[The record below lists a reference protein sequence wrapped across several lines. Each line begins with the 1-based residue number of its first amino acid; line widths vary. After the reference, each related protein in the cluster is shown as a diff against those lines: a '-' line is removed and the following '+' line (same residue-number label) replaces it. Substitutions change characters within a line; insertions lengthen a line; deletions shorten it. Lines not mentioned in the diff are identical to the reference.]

1 MLHTVPKN
9 EFSSKDFFI
18 KCQQI
23 LTSIGISSCLLMA
36 SFNKKLP
43 EAVVWKCS
51 EKRCSENMQQ
61 IYRRASMPKFDF
73 KNVALQFY
81 WNHTEKTPIFLIFIF
96 WWSPREKYPN
106 AKFFLVRIFLYSD
119 WIKEMP
125 VLSPNTGKYGQE
137 KTPYLC
143 PSHAV
148 NVTHTLALFCCHFCL
163 CCVSWPRYRKG
174 FLHCQ
179 DL

>member
-96 WWSPREKYPN
+96 WSVTAWKVSKCGV
-106 AKFFLVRIFLYSD
+106 FS
-119 WIKEMP
+119 
-125 VLSPNTGKYGQE
+125 G
-137 KTPYLC
+137 PYFSVFGLNKR
-143 PSHAV
+143 
-148 NVTHTLALFCCHFCL
+148 NVCIE
-163 CCVSWPRYRKG
+163 SEYRKIRTRKNSVFVPFACSECYSYFG
-174 FLHCQ
+174 SLLLSFLSLLCFLTQ
-179 DL
+179 VS